1 MHNIDNNII
10 CEFEQSTINLK
21 VCLVKK
27 TFEFLRNFNLLTISG
42 MLNQET

>member
-10 CEFEQSTINLK
+10 CKFKQSTINLK

-27 TFEFLRNFNLLTISG
+27 TFKILRNLNLLTISG